1 MRWNFFTKT
10 SKSLNTTTQFS
21 YIMYTHLERVE
32 DKAKV
37 IRTIE
42 DAIWDGEITLS
53 DWMKIGNRLGLKRK

>member
-32 DKAKV
+32 DKAKA

-42 DAIWDGEITLS
+42 DAIGNGEITLS

>member
-1 MRWNFFTKT
+1 MRWNVFAKA
-10 SKSLNTTTQFS
+10 SESLNTTTRFS

-42 DAIWDGEITLS
+42 DTIEDGEITLS

>member
-1 MRWNFFTKT
+1 MRWNVFAKA
-10 SKSLNTTTQFS
+10 SESLTTTTRFS

-42 DAIWDGEITLS
+42 DTIEDGEITLS